1 MNTQEQTFR
10 VLFVARPLKS
20 NKEESSVYARL
31 TVNGHRTE
39 FSLKTNVKTK
49 HWSKA
54 KERVTSTTAEAR
66 KTNLYLESVRSELT
80 TIYRNLLLNKK
91 LLSAHSIKQLF
102 FGYSE
107 EDITLQ
113 YLIDYHAESQKD
125 ILTWGTLKNYLTT
138 ARYLKSFLQK
148 RKKREDILL
157 KELNYRFI
165 TEFEAFLRAHQPTDH
180 QRPLNNNGIM
190 KHMERFRKMI
200 NLAVKLDWLE
210 KNPFDN
216 YRLTF
221 KKVERAFLTAQE
233 LQRIE
238 EKHFSI
244 NRIQFSKDLFVF
256 ACYTGLAYIDVHNL
270 TRNNLVVGIDGALW
284 IYTKRQKTDIPVHI
298 PLLPAARAILDKYKD
313 NPKAINQNKLFPSI
327 SNQRLNTYLKEI
339 ADLCEIKKNLSFHI
353 ARHTFATTI
362 TLSNGVPIETVSKIL
377 GHTKL
382 STTQVYAKVIESKI
396 SEDMLVLKEK
406 LSPKVSDKKYLGT

>member
-1 MNTQEQTFR
+1 MNTQEHTFR
-10 VLFVARPLKS
+10 ILFVARPQKN
-20 NKEESSVYARL
+20 NKEESSIYARL

-39 FSLKTNVKTK
+39 FSLKTDVKTK

-54 KERVTSTTAEAR
+54 KERVTSTTIDAR
-66 KTNLYLESVRSELT
+66 KTNFYLEGVRSELT
-80 TIYRNLLLNKK
+80 NIYRNLLLNKK
-91 LLSAHSIKQLF
+91 TPTPHIIKQLF
-102 FGYSE
+102 FGNSE

-138 ARYLKSFLQK
+138 AKYLKSFLQK
-148 RKKREDILL
+148 RKKRNDILL

-180 QRPLNNNGIM
+180 QRPLTNNGIM

-200 NLAVKLDWLE
+200 NMAVKLEWLE
-210 KNPFDN
+210 KNPFDK
-216 YRLTF
+216 YRLNF
-221 KKVERAFLTAQE
+221 KKTERAFLTPQE
-233 LQRIE
+233 LQRLE

-244 NRIQFSKDLFVF
+244 DRIQFTKDLFVL

-270 TRNNLVVGIDGALW
+270 TRDNLVIGIDGGQW
-284 IYTKRQKTDIPVHI
+284 IYTKRQKTEMPVHI
-298 PLLPAARAILDKYKD
+298 PLLPAAQAILEKYKD
-313 NPKAINQNKLFPSI
+313 SPKAINQNKLFPGI
-327 SNQRLNTYLKEI
+327 SNQRLNSYLKEI
-339 ADLCEIKKNLSFHI
+339 ADLCNIKKNLSFHI

-362 TLSNGVPIETVSKIL
+362 ALSNGVPIETVSKIL

-382 STTQVYAKVIESKI
+382 STTQVYAKVVENKI
-396 SEDMLVLKEK
+396 SEDMLALKDK
-406 LSPKVSDKKYLGT
+406 LNPKTNGKKHYGS